1 MYKRDFSAPTLE
13 DHFNKTIL
21 PKVMQVGVLAGG
33 HLACVP
39 CRGVVVPQRGQE
51 LACWVGANRRPPRPP

>member
-21 PKVMQVGVLAGG
+21 PKVMQVGSASVLRLRFSVIRSSRAVNVIILDWNTSGFS
-33 HLACVP
+33 L
-39 CRGVVVPQRGQE
+39 
-51 LACWVGANRRPPRPP
+51 GAV